1 MKPKPSWI
9 AYAALGPISG
19 PLAAGAVRNWRKG
32 ERVLAG
38 FYVAAM
44 VEAFVLAPIVLA
56 HLTHL
61 VGAHSG

>member
-1 MKPKPSWI
+1 MKRIRPSWI

-44 VEAFVLAPIVLA
+44 VEFFVLAPLA
-56 HLTHL
+56 LTHL
-61 VGAHSG
+61 AGAIGAH